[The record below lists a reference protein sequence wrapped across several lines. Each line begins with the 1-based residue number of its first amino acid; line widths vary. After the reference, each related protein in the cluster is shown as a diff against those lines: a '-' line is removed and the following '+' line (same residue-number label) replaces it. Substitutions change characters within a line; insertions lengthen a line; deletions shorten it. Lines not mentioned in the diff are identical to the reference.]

1 MNSGYKLIYHKEVV
15 KYLSKQE
22 TAAQQRIAQGLTGL
36 LSYPPIGDIKPM
48 KGYEGLYR
56 LRVGSNRILFEVN
69 DQEKIIYIRAIGSR
83 GDIYK

>member
-1 MNSGYKLIYHKEVV
+1 MSSGYKLIYHKEAV

-22 TAAQQRIAQGLTGL
+22 TAVQQRIAQGLTGL
-36 LSYPPIGDIKPM
+36 LASPPVGDIRLM
-48 KGYEGLYR
+48 KGYDGLYR